1 MPCGSL
7 ALRLFGDS
15 FLGRGPTTDL
25 ALGQIMIPGRAVVTA
40 EEDDLQMPVVPRVF
54 GKDGFQVLLG
64 LDSVEDLM
72 GHRREV
78 LGLGWSKADL
88 ANELQNAVRMQR
100 RHLLGCAALGEQ
112 RWCDLVDFLVG
123 RLGRQRNS
131 HRECVGVGVIKRN
144 RDDRIELFEDLAN
157 LGRLLDPFHEAP
169 SHAAPVEA
177 APVEATPVAR
187 QAR

>member
-64 LDSVEDLM
+64 LDHVRAVGQSPPGRKPLDVSINRERWHSKRLRQHHTSGLVTHASKRFHELPAGKDLAASVEDLM
-72 GHRREV
+72 RHRREV
-78 LGLGWSKADL
+78 LGLGRGKSNL
-88 ANELQNAVRMQR
+88 ANELQNAIRM
-100 RHLLGCAALGEQ
+100 
-112 RWCDLVDFLVG
+112 
-123 RLGRQRNS
+123 
-131 HRECVGVGVIKRN
+131 
-144 RDDRIELFEDLAN
+144 
-157 LGRLLDPFHEAP
+157 
-169 SHAAPVEA
+169 
-177 APVEATPVAR
+177 
-187 QAR
+187 